1 MKSIRTIFFATIFM
15 AGAVAAY
22 SKDGDALPFMRIVRD
37 PASAAMGFAGT
48 ASSSTIAYSSFRNPS
63 VIPFYGKTADAAFSY
78 QSWAPDGVKSGN
90 YNLGTGVKLLNG
102 RFGLALGGAYQK
114 GQEYK
119 IVNES
124 GISAGAFTPK
134 EMLINFGVG
143 VLVTETL
150 SAGANVRYASEK
162 TTSDDKLSTVCT
174 DFLITWHRKAF
185 NVSAGISS
193 LGSSVKD
200 SEDNDFGIPSSAT
213 VAGDFDKVFGDAHG
227 VKVGAD
233 ADYFFSGNFTFAM
246 GAQYSWKDMLFLRA
260 GFHYGNDD
268 AVLPTFAT
276 AGAGIKFKGIRLEA
290 GWLTGSKA
298 LKNTLTFGL
307 GVSF

>member
-124 GISAGAFTPK
+124 GISDGTFTPK
-134 EMLINFGVG
+134 DMLVNFGVG
-143 VLVTETL
+143 ILITENL
-150 SAGANVRYASEK
+150 SAGANVRYANEK
-162 TTSDDKLSTVCT
+162 MTKDDKLNTTCA
-174 DFLITWHRKAF
+174 DFFVTWHKEPF

-200 SEDNDFGIPSSAT
+200 SDGNDFGIPSSAT
-213 VAGDFDKVFGDAHG
+213 VAGDFSKVFGEVHG
-227 VKVGAD
+227 IKVDAD
-233 ADYFFSGNFTFAM
+233 ADYFFSGNFTCAL
-246 GAQYSWKDMLFLRA
+246 GGQYSWKDMLFVRA

-276 AGAGIKFKGIRLEA
+276 AGIGLKFKGIRFDA
-290 GWLTGSKA
+290 GWLTGNDA